1 MRGSSRLEKGIDN
14 CEETI
19 LTNLRSKDSLDGL
32 AAVIAETQL
41 GSLGSNKGLIQR
53 TVGRFKSYKED
64 KLRKEQ
70 TEGEIPQDRLKPDKK
85 LLLELTKLET
95 AIVIKKR
102 LDSGETYYDILATL
116 KHLGETG
123 GLFQIMRGRYLTIF
137 IRENISG
144 NN

>member
-1 MRGSSRLEKGIDN
+1 MSRGRRLTVRGSNRLEKGIDN

-41 GSLGSNKGLIQR
+41 GSLGSNKGLLQR

-70 TEGEIPQDRLKPDKK
+70 TEGKIPQDRLKPDKK

-102 LDSGETYYDILATL
+102 FDSGETY
-116 KHLGETG
+116 
-123 GLFQIMRGRYLTIF
+123 
-137 IRENISG
+137 
-144 NN
+144 

>member
-1 MRGSSRLEKGIDN
+1 M
-14 CEETI
+14 
-19 LTNLRSKDSLDGL
+19 
-32 AAVIAETQL
+32 IAETQL

-53 TVGRFKSYKED
+53 TVGRFKSYKGD
-64 KLRKEQ
+64 KLRKGK
-70 TEGEIPQDRLKPDKK
+70 TAGKIPQDRLKPDKK

-102 LDSGETYYDILATL
+102 LNSDETFDILPTL
-116 KHLGETG
+116 KHLGKTG
-123 GLFQIMRGRYLTIF
+123 GRSQIMRGKYWTIS

>member
-1 MRGSSRLEKGIDN
+1 MSRGRRLTVRANNRLEKGIDN

-64 KLRKEQ
+64 KLR
-70 TEGEIPQDRLKPDKK
+70 TEKTAGKIPQDRLKPDKK
-85 LLLELTKLET
+85 LLLELSKLET
-95 AIVIKKR
+95 AIIVIKKR
-102 LDSGETYYDILATL
+102 LKSGETYYDILL
-116 KHLGETG
+116 
-123 GLFQIMRGRYLTIF
+123 
-137 IRENISG
+137 NI
-144 NN
+144 